1 MLDLNALDEFW
12 GTASLVVLTTSFVRH
27 VLFVVDVAFFV
38 VLTTSFGRLVLLF
51 WGSLSQSLH
60 LAGAPLSARR
70 IQFFYAF
77 VLGIAGRRCA
87 NARAELE
94 SEVRSE
100 KSLVLI
106 VLMQFLKT

>member
-1 MLDLNALDEFW
+1 M
-12 GTASLVVLTTSFVRH
+12 
-27 VLFVVDVAFFV
+27 

-60 LAGAPLSARR
+60 LAGAPLSVRR
-70 IQFFYAF
+70 IRIFDAF